1 MTQPAEAVG
10 GGANDTVI
18 AAEPT
23 LEDRLN
29 AALDEAPEGDTEAP
43 NAEAEEVQL
52 TADDVQDDDTP
63 AGEADELPPIAPPV
77 SWTGENKEKFADLPR
92 DVQEYIAQRETDREK
107 FVQTK
112 AQEAAR
118 TRSAVET
125 EALQAIQQINGTYA
139 EQLKMLVPQIPQRPS
154 HQLQAE
160 DPYAY
165 AEQMDYYE
173 QAVAQHNWVQQ
184 QLATVGQRQAQAQQQ
199 LVALQNQETQ
209 RLLEAEFPEY
219 LDPEQR
225 PQIQQKLA
233 AVAIELGYSED
244 QLANVDGKDILAMR
258 AVANLKDKADKYDAL
273 MKQKME
279 KVRQAKDLPRVSRPG
294 AGQPAGAVANQ
305 RYQADRQAMRSGDRD
320 AAARVFGHFLK

>member
-1 MTQPAEAVG
+1 MTQPSEAVG
-10 GGANDTVI
+10 GGANDPVI

-23 LEDRLN
+23 IEDRF
-29 AALDEAPEGDTEAP
+29 AALDEAPEEEEAKAP
-43 NAEAEEVQL
+43 DAAEPEL
-52 TADDVQDDDTP
+52 TVDDVQDDAEP
-63 AGEADELPPIAPPV
+63 QGEADELPPIAPPV
-77 SWTGENKEKFADLPR
+77 SWTGENKEKFAELPR

-118 TRSAVET
+118 TRTAVET

-139 EQLKMLVPQIPQRPS
+139 EQLKMMVPQIPQRPS

-165 AEQMDYYE
+165 AEQMDYFE
-173 QAVAQHNWVQQ
+173 QAVAQHNFVQQ
-184 QLATVGQRQAQAQQQ
+184 QLALVGQRQAQAQQQ

-225 PQIQQKLA
+225 PNIQQKLA

-258 AVANLKDKADKYDAL
+258 TVANLKEKADKYDAL

-279 KVRQAKDLPRVSRPG
+279 KVRSAKELPRVSKPG
-294 AGQPAGAVANQ
+294 HPVGKGAAANQ
-305 RYQADRQAMRSGDRD
+305 RYTADRAAMRSGDKD
-320 AAARVFGHFLK
+320 ATTRVFSNFI

>member
-1 MTQPAEAVG
+1 MTQPSEAVG

-29 AALDEAPEGDTEAP
+29 AALDEAPGEEEAKAP
-43 NAEAEEVQL
+43 DAAEPEL
-52 TADDVQDDDTP
+52 TVDDVQDDAEP
-63 AGEADELPPIAPPV
+63 QGEADEQPPIAPPV
-77 SWTGENKEKFADLPR
+77 SWTGENKEKFAQLPR
-92 DVQEYIAQRETDREK
+92 DVQEYIAQRESDREK

-165 AEQMDYYE
+165 AEQMDYFE
-173 QAVAQHNWVQQ
+173 QAVAQHNFVQQ
-184 QLATVGQRQAQAQQQ
+184 QLALIGQRQAEAQQQ

-225 PQIQQKLA
+225 PQIQQRLA

-258 AVANLKDKADKYDAL
+258 TVANLKEKADKYDAL

-279 KVRQAKDLPRVSRPG
+279 KVREAKNMPRVSRPG
-294 AGQPAGAVANQ
+294 AGQPAGAAANQ

-320 AAARVFGHFLK
+320 ATARVFKHFL